1 VNAETIAV
9 ERFPAE
15 PDGLTLDLGA
25 IELEPLPVPTE
36 SAADAMDVL
45 PLPESLSLDEL
56 LGVEPE
62 VTPAALPASP
72 SEPVIPGT
80 EPVFELAEMDAPP
93 LPMVEAGTGE
103 PPALS
108 VEDLLGSG
116 VGAPASADT
125 LTLDLPELDL
135 TALSEV
141 PSPAPADD
149 TSVGPPFAETVTEP
163 SEVLVSDPLA
173 EQVPGP
179 EKEEVLAEVPSD
191 VALAADVVR
200 SEAGPLPLD
209 AAAPEI
215 RQVDVE
221 EAGLAA
227 AEVAPA
233 AAAAATGQQFA
244 EVVAPHEM
252 AAMREAVTARV
263 AEELRHEL
271 SEKLLDRF
279 EKIVWEVVP
288 DLAEILITKEIE
300 RIRRLAEEERK
311 S

>member
-1 VNAETIAV
+1 
-9 ERFPAE
+9 
-15 PDGLTLDLGA
+15 
-25 IELEPLPVPTE
+25 
-36 SAADAMDVL
+36 M
-45 PLPESLSLDEL
+45 
-56 LGVEPE
+56 
-62 VTPAALPASP
+62 PAS
-72 SEPVIPGT
+72 
-80 EPVFELAEMDAPP
+80 EPVFELAETDAPP

-108 VEDLLGSG
+108 VEDLLGPG
-116 VGAPASADT
+116 VGAAAPADT

-141 PSPAPADD
+141 PSPAPTDD
-149 TSVGPPFAETVTEP
+149 TSAGSPFAETVTEP
-163 SEVLVSDPLA
+163 SEVLVSEPLE

-179 EKEEVLAEVPSD
+179 ATDEARAEVPSD
-191 VALAADVVR
+191 VALAADVVP
-200 SEAGPLPLD
+200 SEPGPLPLD
-209 AAAPEI
+209 TAPAMGPP
-215 RQVDVE
+215 QVED
-221 EAGLAA
+221 AGLVA

-244 EVVAPHEM
+244 EVLAPHDV